1 MLAEEDEGGR
11 QASTRRGY
19 LHDFEE
25 GLDGLAVV
33 GELLQQMGLH
43 VRLAG
48 EHGVLALVVAPA
60 DLDGVEVPVQ
70 LLELQLTL
78 GDLVEGDTQQAV
90 LVKLAD
96 VVKAC
101 RRGCSGETAPQ
112 FDGCVWKFM
121 SG

>member
-1 MLAEEDEGGR
+1 M
-11 QASTRRGY
+11 SMRRGY

-25 GLDGLAVV
+25 SLDGLGVI
-33 GELLQQMGLH
+33 GELLHQMGLH
-43 VRLAG
+43 VRLAR
-48 EHGVLALVVAPA
+48 EQGVLALVVALA
-60 DLDGVEVPVQ
+60 DLDGVKVLVQ

-90 LVKLAD
+90 FVKLAD

-101 RRGCSGETAPQ
+101 RRGSSGETVPQ
-112 FDGCVWKFM
+112 FFFHGCVRKFM